1 MEIIK
6 VLLIGHELDP
16 KILGFRLTS
25 KEKAK
30 HGFSLSLGSL
40 LFGKV

>member
-1 MEIIK
+1 MIA
-6 VLLIGHELDP
+6 HELDP

-30 HGFSLSLGSL
+30 HGLSLSLGSL
-40 LFGKV
+40 LVGKV